1 MATLDRDGRAEF
13 LAGVAPFDGL
23 TAGQLRDL
31 AAVTRCELLKQRAE
45 LFHKGDAG
53 SELYIVVDGKLKALT
68 TSLEGDDVVFNI
80 HGPGDLVGEI
90 GMLAGLPRT
99 ATVSALEPC
108 ELLAVSR
115 RDLLGFLRT
124 HPDVAVEMLAFVSR
138 RLARL
143 SELVEDTLFLNLPL
157 RLAKKLVELSAS
169 YGEETPAGVRLELKL
184 SQTELGDLVGATR
197 ESINK
202 QLRSWTSEGLLSF
215 DAGHLVIHRPDDL
228 EDLAEP

>member
-1 MATLDRDGRAEF
+1 MLTLDRGGRAEF
-13 LAGVAPFDGL
+13 LAGVPPFDGL
-23 TAGQLRDL
+23 SSAQLRDL
-31 AAVTRCELLKQRAE
+31 AAVTRCETVKQRAE

-53 SELYIVVDGKLKALT
+53 SELYVVVSGRLKALT

-108 ELLAVSR
+108 ELLALSR
-115 RDLLGFLRT
+115 RDLLGLLRT
-124 HPDVAVEMLAFVSR
+124 HPDVAVEMLAFVSK

-143 SELVEDTLFLNLPL
+143 SEFVEDTLFLNLPL
-157 RLAKKLVELSAS
+157 RLAKKLLELSAS
-169 YGEETPAGVRLELKL
+169 YGEQTPAGMRLDLKL

-202 QLRSWTSEGLLSF
+202 QLRTWTSEGLLSV
-215 DAGHLVIHRPDDL
+215 DAGHLVIHRLAEL
-228 EDLAEP
+228 EELAEP

>member
-1 MATLDRDGRAEF
+1 VLTLDRGGRAEF
-13 LAGVAPFDGL
+13 LAGVPPFDGL
-23 TAGQLRDL
+23 SSAQLRDL
-31 AAVTRCELLKQRAE
+31 AAVTRCETVKQRAE

-53 SELYIVVDGKLKALT
+53 SELYIVVSGRLKALT

-108 ELLAVSR
+108 ELLALSR
-115 RDLLGFLRT
+115 RDLLCLLRT
-124 HPDVAVEMLAFVSR
+124 HPDVAVEMLAFVSK

-157 RLAKKLVELSAS
+157 RLAKKLLELSAS
-169 YGEETPAGVRLELKL
+169 YGEQTPAGMRLDLKL

-202 QLRSWTSEGLLSF
+202 QLRSWTSEGLLSV
-215 DAGHLVIHRPDDL
+215 DAGHLVIHRLAEL
-228 EDLAEP
+228 EELAEP

>member
-1 MATLDRDGRAEF
+1 MLTLDRGGRAEF
-13 LAGVAPFDGL
+13 LAGVPPFVGL
-23 TAGQLRDL
+23 SSAQLRDL
-31 AAVTRCELLKQRAE
+31 AALTRCETVKQRAE

-53 SELYIVVDGKLKALT
+53 SELYVVVSGRLKALT

-99 ATVSALEPC
+99 ATISALEPC
-108 ELLAVSR
+108 VLLALSR
-115 RDLLGFLRT
+115 RDLLGLLRT
-124 HPDVAVEMLAFVSR
+124 HPDVALEMLAFVSK
-138 RLARL
+138 RLAHL

-157 RLAKKLVELSAS
+157 RLAKKLLELSAS
-169 YGEETPAGVRLELKL
+169 YGEQTPAGMRLDLKL

-202 QLRSWTSEGLLSF
+202 QLRSWTSEGLLSV
-215 DAGHLVIHRPDDL
+215 DAGHLVIHRLAEL
-228 EDLAEP
+228 EELAEP